1 MYSNLNIPTRKLNS
15 YRGYAFPK
23 TDKKEMKKILNL
35 SIRDGKVFLFSLIS
49 FCVLSSFTSDIFY
62 DALASPSLSSH
73 KRHLSA
79 TNRRIDPIK
88 YIKETHK
95 TNRV

>member
-62 DALASPSLSSH
+62 DALRRRC
-73 KRHLSA
+73 RHTKDTYPQLTEGS
-79 TNRRIDPIK
+79 IQ
-88 YIKETHK
+88 
-95 TNRV
+95 